1 METIFAFGLGIL
13 LVCIVIL
20 IDMVVQS
27 KKNIEKLESKIE
39 LISNNLSEVT
49 RVMNNSNNSLYK
61 QVDSVD
67 KKHTEQITR
76 IYSEINQKVDFIRKS
91 LGKDYF

>member
-1 METIFAFGLGIL
+1 
-13 LVCIVIL
+13 
-20 IDMVVQS
+20 MVVQS

-39 LISNNLSEVT
+39 LINNNLSEVT

>member
-39 LISNNLSEVT
+39 LINNNLSEVT

>member
-49 RVMNNSNNSLYK
+49 RVMNNNNNSLYK